1 MYEKIMVPLDGSST
15 AEMALPYAEQVS
27 AKFGAETLLVSV
39 VEPAGTEKDSLYEHY
54 LKKITEETKERF
66 ERLEHKEETKIQ
78 SKILPG
84 KPAHEILKFADENNV
99 NLIVMASRGHS
110 GSGPWLLGNIAA
122 KVLRA
127 TSKPVMLIKK
137 GSNRR
142 DLEQRKLFR
151 KILVPLD
158 GSKEGEQA
166 IPQAEAL
173 AKAFGAEMILLQVYD
188 LLKPIVA
195 GEPYMAM
202 SAVVLQEEEEQREA
216 SAMDYLMKTEEA
228 LRRKG
233 LDTSK
238 VVLMGSAADKILDYA
253 EANGIDLIAMSTHGR
268 SGIGRWVFG
277 SVTDKVLHAGDT
289 PVLAV
294 RVIEKKQGVLS

>member
-1 MYEKIMVPLDGSST
+1 MYEKIMVPLDGSSA
-15 AEMALPYAEQVS
+15 AEMALPYAEQIS

-54 LKKITEETKERF
+54 LKTITEETKDCF
-66 ERLEHKEETKIQ
+66 ERLEHKGETKIQ

-84 KPAHEILKFADENNV
+84 KPAHEILRFADENNV

-110 GSGPWLLGNIAA
+110 GPGPWLLGNIAA

-127 TSKPVMLIKK
+127 TSRPVMLIKK
-137 GSNRR
+137 GSTRR

-158 GSKEGEQA
+158 GSEAGEKA

-173 AKAFGAEMILLQVYD
+173 ARAFDGEMILLQVYD
-188 LLKPIVA
+188 LLKPPIA
-195 GEPYMAM
+195 GEAYMAM
-202 SAVVLQEEEEQREA
+202 SPAVLQKEEEQRKA
-216 SAMDYLMKTEEA
+216 SAMDYLVKAEEA
-228 LRRKG
+228 LKRKG
-233 LDTSK
+233 LHTSK

-294 RVIEKKQGVLS
+294 SAIQQKQGALS